1 MKQQEAKENE
11 EKGQA
16 FLEENKTKEGVQTT
30 ESGLQYKIVKEGSGA
45 SPGAEDTVVVN
56 YEGSLLDGEVF
67 DSSYD
72 RGQPA
77 EIPLN
82 RVIPGWTE
90 GIQLMEKGAE
100 YTFWIPGN
108 LAYGLNPRAN
118 GPIGPNET
126 LVFDVELVEVK

>member
-1 MKQQEAKENE
+1 
-11 EKGQA
+11 
-16 FLEENKTKEGVQTT
+16 
-30 ESGLQYKIVKEGSGA
+30 
-45 SPGAEDTVVVN
+45 VVN